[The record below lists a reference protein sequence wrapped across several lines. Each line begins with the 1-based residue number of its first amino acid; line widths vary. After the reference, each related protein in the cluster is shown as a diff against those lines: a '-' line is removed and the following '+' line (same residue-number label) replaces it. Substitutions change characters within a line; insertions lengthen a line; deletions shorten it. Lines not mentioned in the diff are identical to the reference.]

1 MQRKIDHEQYCK
13 TEQTFEQLLKF
24 VRDDQ
29 LQTTT
34 LSAKQRN
41 ILNQFPQHTNK
52 IKRLLAILASNV
64 MQLENIE
71 IIDANAKD
79 LLKIA
84 AVEAGAL
91 VLANRSQLV
100 TLHRIFSEND
110 IQFILLKGS
119 AFNNYIYHTSTPRIS
134 NDIDILIMSSDWQK
148 AEKLMN
154 ISMNYAEK
162 SVQGTFADLYEVSYK
177 PKEKVGFHLDMHK
190 LLIHPY
196 LFNIDE
202 KHLWQTSIMHPEYN
216 SKYIRILPPEL
227 NILHLALH
235 AYKDMDF
242 YTYNLIDCHR
252 LISQQSIDWHK
263 MIKIAESWG
272 AKNVLYFLLCNCYRV
287 LGTVIPEDILIKC
300 IPNIV
305 VRKTASY
312 LLCSKHRQPDQ
323 NKKTLL
329 YRVNQI
335 LSQFIF
341 TGSFIRPLKLQFA
354 YLGIFNRL

>member
-1 MQRKIDHEQYCK
+1 MQRTIDHEQYCK
-13 TEQTFEQLLKF
+13 TEQTFEQLLNL

-34 LSAKQRN
+34 LSVNQRN
-41 ILNQFPQHTNK
+41 VLNQFPLHLNK

-64 MQLENIE
+64 LQLENTNT
-71 IIDANAKD
+71 IDVNAKN

-91 VLANRSQLV
+91 VLANRTQLAK
-100 TLHRIFSEND
+100 LHSIFSEND
-110 IQFILLKGS
+110 IPFILLKGS
-119 AFNNYIYHTSTPRIS
+119 AFNNYIYNASTPRIS
-134 NDIDILIMSSDWQK
+134 NDIDILIKSSDWQK
-148 AEKLMN
+148 ASELMN
-154 ISMNYAEK
+154 ISMDYAEK
-162 SVQGTFADLYEVSYK
+162 PVQGTFADLYEVSYK
-177 PKEKVGFHLDMHK
+177 PKEKIGFHLDMHK
-190 LLIHPY
+190 LLIHTY

-202 KHLWQTSIMHPEYN
+202 KKLWQVSIEHPEYS

-227 NILHLALH
+227 NILHLAIH

-252 LISQQSIDWHK
+252 LISQQSIDWHRVFE
-263 MIKIAESWG
+263 IAENWG
-272 AKNVLYFLLCNCYRV
+272 AKNVLYFLLCNCCRV
-287 LGTVIPEDILIKC
+287 LGTAIPEDILIKC
-300 IPNIV
+300 MPNIV

-312 LLCSKHRQPDQ
+312 LLCSKHRQPEH
-323 NKKTLL
+323 NKKTLR
-329 YRVNQI
+329 YRSNQI
-335 LSQFIF
+335 LAQFIF